1 MARTPET
8 SSSIALPQREAPATT
23 PATPEPKVLLTPQAE
38 NFAFALRMLGLDS
51 VTGHASPTLSAEP
64 PAAAS
69 ANNYDAPPAQPRG
82 PITQP
87 QSQNSSQSSSQ
98 NSSQAGRPESQAS
111 NDARHETQS
120 SAPETQR
127 PDASDRDV
135 PHSVAAQQTAGVT
148 PHWNEVAVLQ
158 ASELGSQMSTS
169 ESAEAIRGN
178 SPLIPQE
185 AHLLAPELPKTS
197 TSSEILL
204 HLTGNDQSSAAIRV
218 TDRAGEVNVSVHAS
232 DPVLRESLRSNL
244 DDLSSQL
251 NSQGWKAD
259 VVKAAAVATQS
270 GSQQDSH
277 EGGQR
282 GSHQQSFGGDRQPQR
297 DRRSHGGQW
306 QQELDQQISGGDAPS
321 GGNG

>member
-1 MARTPET
+1 
-8 SSSIALPQREAPATT
+8 
-23 PATPEPKVLLTPQAE
+23 
-38 NFAFALRMLGLDS
+38 MLGLDS
-51 VTGHASPTLSAEP
+51 VTGHSSPTLPASP

-69 ANNYDAPPAQPRG
+69 ANNYDASPAQPRS

-87 QSQNSSQSSSQ
+87 QGQNSQQNSPQNSSES
-98 NSSQAGRPESQAS
+98 GRPEIQAS
-111 NDARHETQS
+111 SDARHETQA

-127 PDASDRDV
+127 PDASDREV
-135 PHSVAAQQTAGVT
+135 PHFVAVQQAPGVT
-148 PHWNEVAVLQ
+148 PHWNEAAVLQ
-158 ASELGSQMSTS
+158 APEFGSRVATPEST
-169 ESAEAIRGN
+169 EAIRGN
-178 SPLIPQE
+178 SPLVPQE

-244 DDLSSQL
+244 DNLSSQL

-297 DRRSHGGQW
+297 DRRANGGQW

-321 GGNG
+321 GGNR